1 MSNGSR
7 GKKPSADVIGDAR
20 VETVILRE
28 KLESSAS
35 QESVVA
41 DRRAVADKIRHAKL
55 VGDEVDHAKL
65 TGEIIA
71 RFPKILSELA
81 K

>member
-1 MSNGSR
+1 MCNGSR
-7 GKKPSADVIGDAR
+7 GKKPSAEVIGDTR
-20 VETVILRE
+20 EETVILRE
-28 KLESSAS
+28 KFKSSVS

-41 DRRAVADKIRHAKL
+41 DRRAVADKIRHAKP